1 MTDSK
6 NNKTENKEKE
16 DINGWL
22 IVDKPK
28 GITSADVI
36 RDIKNIMGK
45 VKIGHTGT
53 LDPMATGVLPVALGQ
68 ATKIIPYIPDT
79 GKEYE
84 FTIKWGIETD
94 TGDADGKVIGRK
106 HYRPTPDKVEPV
118 LESFKGKSMQTP
130 PAFSAIKI
138 NGKKAY
144 ELARAGEEVSMEPRE
159 IIIYDFK
166 RVPSPDKAF
175 AANKNFMSF
184 YVYCSQGT
192 YIRALARDL
201 AEKLGTCGHL
211 VRLRR
216 LRSGK
221 FNIKD
226 SILLEKLKQMD
237 NLTLRS
243 NFLLP
248 FDTVL
253 DDISVLALTE
263 FEARTLVSGMTVPAL
278 PLVKNNGGKI
288 EYASLFRM
296 TYKGKLVVL
305 ARLQGTLFYPARVL
319 VNSVNNIGDDDVD
332 FTGS

>member
-1 MTDSK
+1 MMDSK

-16 DINGWL
+16 DIHGWL
-22 IVDKPK
+22 IIDKPK

-36 RDIKNIMGK
+36 RDIKTLLGR

-68 ATKIIPYIPDT
+68 ATKIIPYISDT

-84 FTIKWGIETD
+84 FTIKWGVETD
-94 TGDADGKVIGRK
+94 TCDEDGKIICKKRQ
-106 HYRPTPDKVEPV
+106 RPTAAEIDSA
-118 LESFKGKSMQTP
+118 LRSFMGKSMQTP

-159 IIIYDFK
+159 IRIRKLK
-166 RVPSPDKAF
+166 RVPPPEEKF
-175 AANKNFMSF
+175 ADSKEYASF
-184 YVYCSQGT
+184 YVSCSQGT
-192 YIRALARDL
+192 YVRSLARDL
-201 AEKLGTCGHL
+201 ARKLGTCGHL

-221 FNIKD
+221 FKIENA
-226 SILLEKLKQMD
+226 ILLEKLKQID

-243 NFLLP
+243 DILLP
-248 FDTVL
+248 FETVL
-253 DDISVLALTE
+253 DDISVLALSE
-263 FEARTLVSGMTVPAL
+263 VEARTMTAGTGVPAL
-278 PLVKNNGGKI
+278 PLVKRNGGQI
-288 EYASLFRM
+288 TYARLFRM

-305 ARLQGTLFYPARVL
+305 ARLQGASFHPARVL
-319 VNSVNNIGDDDVD
+319 VNSIDIGDDDVD
-332 FTGS
+332 NTGS